1 MVQREAYEVQ
11 EEDVTGAVL
20 HRDFL
25 FRVEPAVQLGSQVV
39 GLMWQ
44 S

>member
-11 EEDVTGAVL
+11 EENFTGTVL
-20 HRDFL
+20 HRDVL
-25 FRVEPAVQLGSQVV
+25 LRVEPAVQLGSQVE